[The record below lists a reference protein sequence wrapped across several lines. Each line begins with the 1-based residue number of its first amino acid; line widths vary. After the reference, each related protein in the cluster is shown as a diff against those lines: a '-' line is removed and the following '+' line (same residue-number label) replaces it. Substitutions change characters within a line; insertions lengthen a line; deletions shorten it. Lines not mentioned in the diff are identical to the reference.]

1 MRDLGDRVRELVSR
15 ERFTDAQVRRLGP
28 GAVPH
33 LIEVFQTASGDLANR
48 QRRKSL
54 HALGVLGTD
63 QAVDFLIAT
72 AENDAVEGWLQRAAV
87 RSLGPARQ
95 PRAIA
100 YLTSLL
106 EKPDLGNRDNAVM
119 ALGHS
124 DDPQATRAL
133 QQAAASDPDERLRR
147 RARRSLSR
155 TELDRG

>member
-1 MRDLGDRVRELVSR
+1 VRDLGDWVRELVSR
-15 ERFTDAQVRRLGP
+15 ERVADTQVRRLGP

-33 LIEVFQTASGDLANR
+33 LIEVFQTASGDFADR
-48 QRRKSL
+48 QRRKAL

-63 QAVDFLIAT
+63 EAVDFLIAT
-72 AENDAVEGWLQRAAV
+72 AENEAVEGWLQRAAV

-106 EKPDLGNRDNAVM
+106 EKPDLGNRDNAIM

-133 QQAAASDPDERLRR
+133 ERAVASEPDERIRR
-147 RARRSLSR
+147 RARRSLSE
-155 TELDRG
+155 TERDEG

>member
-15 ERFTDAQVRRLGP
+15 ERFADAQVRRLGQ

-33 LIEVFQTASGDLANR
+33 LIEVFRTASGDLANR
-48 QRRKSL
+48 QRRKAL

-72 AENDAVEGWLQRAAV
+72 AENDAIEGWLQRAAV

-95 PRAIA
+95 PRAVA

-106 EKPDLGNRDNAVM
+106 EQPDLSRRDSAVM

-133 QQAAASDPDERLRR
+133 ERAVASEPDERIRQ
-147 RARRSLSR
+147 RARRSLSE
-155 TELDRG
+155 TERDRG